1 MEVYVFGGLLSMKPN
16 EITTIRE
23 QVLDALA
30 RITVDTPVKIPP
42 GRQALCCVYEH
53 GRKTARRYRIRKGI
67 VYLVPNKI
75 TYKPGYFSDLL
86 GTNQKDK

>member
-1 MEVYVFGGLLSMKPN
+1 MNPN
-16 EITTIRE
+16 EITSTRE
-23 QVLDALA
+23 QVMAALA
-30 RITVDTPVKIPP
+30 RITVDTPVRIPP
-42 GRQALCCVYEH
+42 GRRALNYVYHH
-53 GRKTARRYRIRKGI
+53 GMRTARRYSIRKGI